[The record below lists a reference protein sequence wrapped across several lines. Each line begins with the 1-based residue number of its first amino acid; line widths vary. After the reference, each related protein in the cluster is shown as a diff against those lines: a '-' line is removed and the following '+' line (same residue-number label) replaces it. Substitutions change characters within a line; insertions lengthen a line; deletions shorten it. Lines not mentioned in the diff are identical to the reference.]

1 MIKKFLKYIIN
12 IFISYSND
20 IVYIKKISNIY
31 KLLTNRISVKFDSNL
46 LKAHKKKWSI
56 LKKPII
62 DKWLKVYTI
71 IYGKCDINFIPENI
85 YYNIVEPRLNNKM
98 FDMAYADKNFYDKHF
113 DIDVFPY
120 VYLRNINGVFY
131 DHHYRN
137 FNFSQKNLYD
147 LFKNEKKV
155 LIKKSIDTSG
165 GRDVEILSKNGD
177 IFINKYN
184 QKLTKQYLLK
194 NYHNN
199 FLIQKYIEQH
209 NYFKQFN
216 NSSVNTVRVMTY
228 RSVRNE
234 EIMILSS
241 VLRIGKPGSI
251 VDNQASGGISC
262 GINKKGEL
270 NDYIVDKYGNKKEI
284 TEILNDFKNNIKVYK
299 YNEIIKVAKKIAQKN
314 LYHRILGLDFCVGIN
329 DKIYL
334 LEINN
339 KNIEI
344 NFLQM
349 NNGPLFRE
357 YTDEV
362 IEFCKNMPK
371 SIVLDFWV

>member
-1 MIKKFLKYIIN
+1 MSEYLLLIVSAIFVNNIVLVKFLGVCPFFGVSK
-12 IFISYSND
+12 
-20 IVYIKKISNIY
+20 
-31 KLLTNRISVKFDSNL
+31 R
-46 LKAHKKKWSI
+46 
-56 LKKPII
+56 
-62 DKWLKVYTI
+62 
-71 IYGKCDINFIPENI
+71 
-85 YYNIVEPRLNNKM
+85 VETSLG
-98 FDMAYADKNFYDKHF
+98 MAGAVAFVMV
-113 DIDVFPY
+113 IATV
-120 VYLRNINGVFY
+120 V
-131 DHHYRN
+131 
-137 FNFSQKNLYD
+137 
-147 LFKNEKKV
+147 
-155 LIKKSIDTSG
+155 T
-165 GRDVEILSKNGD
+165 
-177 IFINKYN
+177 
-184 QKLTKQYLLK
+184 
-194 NYHNN
+194 